1 MKTILLVAIGVMM
14 LAAGITALRSRDDD
28 VLLGAIYSFLGGMT
42 LVGVTIYLL
51 TPGA

>member
-1 MKTILLVAIGVMM
+1 MKTILLVAIG
-14 LAAGITALRSRDDD
+14 AALFAVGITVIRRRDDD
-28 VLLGAIYSFLGGMT
+28 MLLGATYSFLGSMT